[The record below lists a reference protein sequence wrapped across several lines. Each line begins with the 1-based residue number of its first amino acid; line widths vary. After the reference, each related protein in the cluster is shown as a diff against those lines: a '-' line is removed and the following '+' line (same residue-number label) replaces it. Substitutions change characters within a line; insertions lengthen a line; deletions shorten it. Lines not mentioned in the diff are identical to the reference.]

1 MNLSATHFPTPNAP
15 LSQYSTIRKP
25 QSFQYTTHNNTKHN
39 SMAFVA
45 RTTRDS
51 NRVGFALQA
60 GGDLGPGSYSIPT
73 SLRTAKPAFT
83 AFGSTTGRSN
93 LGAAGSGVA
102 FVTPGPGSYR
112 TPGIGVVRRQR
123 NSMYRSKQS
132 RFGSNTKKNKN
143 APGPGS
149 YSVKSS
155 FKVSRKKMLPQVS
168 RQDQNTNGLGSGLGS
183 APVTWVRVASA
194 PSIPAPSQSYGY
206 EEGKYGELIMQKA
219 PTNGFSGKRGDQAGP
234 GAYNIRTELGGKKV
248 RSVDWARSQTT
259 RTDFTRN
266 SGDAPGP
273 GQYQNMQPQTDPNGM
288 EAMERNGTSSFAS
301 KSSRLQGGNSKGKSK
316 RKKKEQRPGPGQYR
330 VKGKRPPSWEVG
342 WLTGRLVGL
351 TVVVCLFHFLMFV
364 RCFCCEICARKFT
377 IFWQYGKK
385 I

>member
-1 MNLSATHFPTPNAP
+1 
-15 LSQYSTIRKP
+15 
-25 QSFQYTTHNNTKHN
+25 
-39 SMAFVA
+39 MAFVA

-51 NRVGFALQA
+51 NRVGFAQQA
-60 GGDLGPGSYSIPT
+60 GGDLGPGSYSLPT

-102 FVTPGPGSYR
+102 FVTPGPGTYR
-112 TPGIGVVRRQR
+112 TPGIGAVRRQR

-330 VKGKRPPSWEVG
+330 VKGK
-342 WLTGRLVGL
+342 
-351 TVVVCLFHFLMFV
+351 
-364 RCFCCEICARKFT
+364 
-377 IFWQYGKK
+377 
-385 I
+385 

>member
-1 MNLSATHFPTPNAP
+1 
-15 LSQYSTIRKP
+15 
-25 QSFQYTTHNNTKHN
+25 
-39 SMAFVA
+39 MAFVA

-51 NRVGFALQA
+51 NRVGFAQQA

-73 SLRTAKPAFT
+73 SLRTARPAFT

-102 FVTPGPGSYR
+102 FVTPGPGTYR
-112 TPGIGVVRRQR
+112 TPGIGAVRRQR

-155 FKVSRKKMLPQVS
+155 FKVSRKKMLPQAS
-168 RQDQNTNGLGSGLGS
+168 RQEQNTNGLGSGLGS

-266 SGDAPGP
+266 SEDAPGP
-273 GQYQNMQPQTDPNGM
+273 GQYQNIQPQTDPNGM
-288 EAMERNGTSSFAS
+288 EAMERSGTSSFAS

-330 VKGKRPPSWEVG
+330 VKGKWPLPWEVEWLSG
-342 WLTGRLVGL
+342 WIDFVC
-351 TVVVCLFHFLMFV
+351 VFVCLFPFLYLSGAFV
-364 RCFCCEICARKFT
+364 VKYVPENLQFFGSTERRFDFKTKMSSKPGPGAYNVGTAAPMDGGNDNK
-377 IFWQYGKK
+377 
-385 I
+385 